1 MNTPL
6 AETNYD
12 HRVLAPPLPHAKA
25 CSQAEEETETPLAE
39 VAGAFAQGRGGQRG
53 MRGQSANGAQGQMN
67 QRWQMQNRY
76 GMMGQGGR
84 GQQGG
89 PGRGRGGNCYAGQNS
104 VSAGQLTQQDAEHIL
119 VLREEEKLARDVY
132 LTLGEKWNVP
142 VFKNIAQAEARHMSV
157 MKMLVDRYGLQDPV
171 TDDTVGAFTSP
182 RFTKLYRELVAS
194 GSGSLAAAY
203 GVGVKIE
210 ELDIKDLQNSL
221 ANVQSTDVRR
231 VYQNLLRASQN
242 HLRAFSANQ

>member
-1 MNTPL
+1 MRSLTAMGLVLSLTILVTP
-6 AETNYD
+6 D
-12 HRVLAPPLPHAKA
+12 
-25 CSQAEEETETPLAE
+25 
-39 VAGAFAQGRGGQRG
+39 AFAQGRGGQRG
-53 MRGQSANGAQGQMN
+53 MRGGSAGRSQMQMN

-76 GMMGQGGR
+76 GMMGQRGR

-89 PGRGRGGNCYAGQNS
+89 AGRGQGGNCYLGQGS
-104 VSAGQLTQQDAEHIL
+104 GSAGQLTQQDAEHVL
-119 VLREEEKLARDVY
+119 LLREEEKLARDVY

-182 RFTKLYRELVAS
+182 EFAKLYRELVTT
-194 GSGSLAAAY
+194 GSESLAAAY

-210 ELDIKDLQNSL
+210 ELDIKDLKDSL
-221 ANVQSTDVRR
+221 ATVQSTDVRR
-231 VYQNLLRASQN
+231 VYQNLLRASEN
-242 HLRAFSANQ
+242 HLRAFSANR